1 MNEKK
6 DKSLYW
12 KKNIRLILI
21 LMSIWFLVSFGA
33 GIIFVDYLDNF
44 NLFGYPLGFWFAE
57 QGSIFVFVALIIVY
71 TIKMNKLDKEF
82 GVRED

>member
-1 MNEKK
+1 MNKRK
-6 DKSLYW
+6 DNSLYW
-12 KKNIRLILI
+12 QKNIRLILT
-21 LMSIWFLVSFGA
+21 LLTIWFLVSFGA
-33 GIIFVDYLDNF
+33 GIIFVDFLDKF

-71 TIKMNKLDKEF
+71 TVKMNKLDKEF